1 VPAASYGRA
10 GLNLAACHGRGL
22 GSAPVTEAVPLWLG
36 GGAAG
41 GHVEFVIRGESPVF
55 YKALLRACGVGRNP
69 LRKSEGMGARR
80 PSPA

>member
-1 VPAASYGRA
+1 VVG
-10 GLNLAACHGRGL
+10 G
-22 GSAPVTEAVPLWLG
+22 G

>member
-36 GGAAG
+36 GGG
-41 GHVEFVIRGESPVF
+41 GPRG
-55 YKALLRACGVGRNP
+55 
-69 LRKSEGMGARR
+69 GMW
-80 PSPA
+80 SL